1 LAVSQTDNVNF
12 ENVAIVF
19 VILHLLVYPSSN
31 GFNSLM
37 DRDTGSIGL
46 IKNPKKVPESMKW
59 VTLGLDLISL
69 LLTYYLFRWEVLV
82 LLIMYILAS
91 RAYSYRGIR
100 LKKYAIIGFLT
111 VVIFQGPVIY
121 ILTKLAVSE
130 DNLPVFSSSDIL
142 FYFVSLLLV
151 GAGYPISQIYQHE
164 QDKADGVKTLS
175 MLLGIKG
182 TFYFSL
188 TMFIFLNVLLC
199 YHFIITADDLLSM
212 ILFVVIT
219 SPVGYFFL
227 TWMKKASKDPNEAN
241 YQNTMKMNL
250 IGAICN
256 NLFFM
261 VLVIK
266 NISN

>member
-1 LAVSQTDNVNF
+1 
-12 ENVAIVF
+12 
-19 VILHLLVYPSSN
+19 
-31 GFNSLM
+31 
-37 DRDTGSIGL
+37 
-46 IKNPKKVPESMKW
+46 MKW
-59 VTLGLDLISL
+59 ATLCLDLISL
-69 LLTYYLFRWEVLV
+69 TLTYYLYRWEVLL

-100 LKKYAIIGFLT
+100 LKKYAVIGFLT
-111 VVIFQGPVIY
+111 VVIFQGPVIFM
-121 ILTKLAVSE
+121 LTKLAVSQ
-130 DNLPVFSSSDIL
+130 DNLPLFSSGDIL

-151 GAGYPISQIYQHE
+151 GAGYPISQIYQHA
-164 QDKADGVKTLS
+164 QDKADGVNTLS
-175 MLLGIKG
+175 MLMGIRG

-188 TMFIFLNVLLC
+188 TMFILLNILLC
-199 YHFIITADDLLSM
+199 YHFIFIVNDLLSM
-212 ILFVVIT
+212 ILFLIIT

-227 TWMKKASKDPNEAN
+227 NWMKKASKDPKEAN

-250 IGAICN
+250 IGAVCN